1 METRWIGVDGR
12 RVKVLREEHVDLL
25 LLDEGEIVSV
35 ANRRV
40 LHQIQHLRLRD
51 RREEQTELDLVVAV
65 LCVEPR
71 LKLVVPHQREV

>member
-25 LLDEGEIVSV
+25 LLDEREIVSV
-35 ANRRV
+35 ADRRV